1 MEEHLQTSK
10 PKMKRT
16 TKFIIILI
24 SIIGILGIGYIVNDV
39 YIQPQLAD
47 YKQTNIET
55 GITAWNNEVINQVN
69 DNGLIPYF
77 DKEGNRQNLPIMQIC
92 QEVYGEL
99 K

>member
-24 SIIGILGIGYIVNDV
+24 IIIGIVGIGYIFNDI
-39 YIQPQLAD
+39 YIQPQLAE
-47 YKQTNIET
+47 YKQTNIEI

-77 DKEGNRQNLPIMQIC
+77 DKEGNRQNLPIMSIC
-92 QEVYGEL
+92 QEAYGEL